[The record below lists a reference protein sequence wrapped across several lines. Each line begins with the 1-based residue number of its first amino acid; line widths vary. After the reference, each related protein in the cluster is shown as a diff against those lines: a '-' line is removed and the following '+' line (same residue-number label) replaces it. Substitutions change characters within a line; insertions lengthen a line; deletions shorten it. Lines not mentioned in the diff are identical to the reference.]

1 MINIGLYR
9 FPKDKVKRKQWI
21 QKIHREKWSPKKD
34 TVICS
39 DHFKES
45 CIYRG
50 GNVVGINQDAVP
62 TRFKM
67 FPDHLK
73 KACILLLKI
82 IKKVGCTRAHCSS
95 IGKWTSLP
103 QVGGI
108 GQTDRI

>member
-1 MINIGLYR
+1 MINIGHYR
-9 FPKDKVKRKQWI
+9 FPKDKVKRKRWM
-21 QKIHREKWSPKKD
+21 QKNHREKWSPKKH

-50 GNVVGINQDAVP
+50 GNVVRINQDAVP

-73 KACILLLKI
+73 KPCTLLLKI
-82 IKKVGCTRAHCSS
+82 MKKLPCTRAHCMVNAPVC
-95 IGKWTSLP
+95 T
-103 QVGGI
+103 
-108 GQTDRI
+108 R